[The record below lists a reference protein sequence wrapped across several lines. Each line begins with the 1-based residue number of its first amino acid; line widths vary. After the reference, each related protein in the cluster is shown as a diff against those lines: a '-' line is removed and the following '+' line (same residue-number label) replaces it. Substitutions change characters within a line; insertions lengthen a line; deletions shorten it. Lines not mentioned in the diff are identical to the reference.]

1 MEMSLSAAA
10 RATGRSKSTLSRA
23 IKSGRLS
30 ARRAESGGG
39 WIVDAAEL
47 HRVYPVEAT
56 TTEAPLGEAPPASRR
71 ATQPPDEE
79 RGEASGAIAL
89 LEQAL
94 AYERAAL
101 QREREVTTDLR
112 ERLDRSEERGRA
124 FLGQPVSAPAAAAA
138 AAAAPAAP
146 RSFLARLLGR

>member
-10 RATGRSKSTLSRA
+10 RATDRSKSTLSRA

-47 HRVYPVEAT
+47 HRVYPVEVVPADAPGGETAT
-56 TTEAPLGEAPPASRR
+56 VSWR
-71 ATQPPDEE
+71 ATRPSDEE
-79 RGEASGAIAL
+79 GGAAPSAVAL

-94 AYERAAL
+94 SYERAAL
-101 QREREVTTDLR
+101 QREREVTADLR
-112 ERLDRSEERGRA
+112 ERLDRSEERVRA
-124 FLGQPVSAPAAAAA
+124 LLSQ
-138 AAAAPAAP
+138 AAAAPSAP
-146 RSFLARLLGR
+146 APAPARSFLSRLLGL